1 MKITKITLAAALMV
15 AVAFTSCKPKDADI
29 QTGIEAA
36 FKADPKAATT
46 KVEVKE
52 GVATISGECADEA
65 CKANCAKLAEG
76 VKGVK
81 PPVVNNCTVKAVV
94 EAPASLTTSSLDAAT
109 QQKVKDGLKD
119 MKTLTIAG
127 FSGKGVIINGEISK
141 EGKTKLMQMLA
152 SARVILDVASKIT
165 IK

>member
-29 QTGIEAA
+29 LSGVETAL
-36 FKADPKAATT
+36 KADPKTAGT

-52 GVATISGECADEA
+52 GVVTLSGECADA
-65 CKANCAKLAEG
+65 DCKANCEKLAAA

-81 PPVVNNCTVKAVV
+81 PPVVNYCTVKPV
-94 EAPASLTTSSLDAAT
+94 EVAPASLTTTLTADVM
-109 QQKVKDGLKD
+109 QKVKDGLKD

-141 EGKTKLMQMLA
+141 DGKMKLMQMLA
-152 SARVILDVASKIT
+152 SAKVLLDATSKIT